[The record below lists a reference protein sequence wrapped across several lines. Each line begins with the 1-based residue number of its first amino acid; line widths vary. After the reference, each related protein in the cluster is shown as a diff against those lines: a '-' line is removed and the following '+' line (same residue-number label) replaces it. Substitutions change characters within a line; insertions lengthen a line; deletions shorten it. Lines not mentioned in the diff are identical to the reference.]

1 MIVRDQMASSRRTF
15 KKSEKKV
22 ISEEMQRNIDDLD
35 LGYMDNFKNQQK
47 FKQIQWG
54 KIKPS

>member
-1 MIVRDQMASSRRTF
+1 MASSRRTF

-35 LGYMDNFKNQQK
+35 LGYMDNFKN
-47 FKQIQWG
+47 
-54 KIKPS
+54 